1 LYINTLMNENIDN
14 IDLEHYSKEGEFLEE
29 YYKLNDFLACKET
42 NQLLEYEHYNN
53 YENQI
58 EPQIIELYEFF
69 KKNLDN
75 NGIRIFNKDN
85 GGSAIGELVSLIY
98 NNLNKNYDLTLF
110 YQNPELAQSLLEMD
124 KK

>member
-1 LYINTLMNENIDN
+1 MNENLDN

-29 YYKLNDFLACKET
+29 YFKLKDFLACNET
-42 NQLLEYEHYNN
+42 KKILEADHYNK

-58 EPQIIELYEFF
+58 EPEIINLYNFF

-75 NGIRIFNKDN
+75 NGINILKKDN
-85 GGSAIGELVSLIY
+85 GGSACGELISIIY
-98 NNLNKNYDLTLF
+98 NNLDKNYDLTLF

-124 KK
+124 KKCTLNN